1 MLQHAQL
8 PIKPWRIRDGLLGRV
23 RNSIMARCCHRGFL
37 ELKRKKPPE
46 IEGDLQNVDS
56 ALTRFCAGYTQLFLS
71 AFNVL
76 ICLYFLVAEVGLEPT
91 AFRL

>member
-1 MLQHAQL
+1 
-8 PIKPWRIRDGLLGRV
+8 
-23 RNSIMARCCHRGFL
+23 
-37 ELKRKKPPE
+37 
-46 IEGDLQNVDS
+46 
-56 ALTRFCAGYTQLFLS
+56 LTRFCAGYTQLFLS